1 MKKLYNCSIICTS
14 VDEKIKV
21 LLILLIKHQW
31 RNGSKKVIGNIV
43 KGDYDSV
50 FNNNLVLS
58 ITSNGSIVQ
67 GSSASYE
74 KLIDPF
80 SIINE
85 TEDYLNEL
93 R

>member
-1 MKKLYNCSIICTS
+1 MEKLYNCSILCAS

-21 LLILLIKHQW
+21 LLVLLIKHQW
-31 RNGSKKVIGNIV
+31 RNGSKKVIGNVV
-43 KGDYDSV
+43 KGDYDNV

-67 GSSASYE
+67 GSSASYK

-85 TEDYLNEL
+85 TEAYLNEL